1 MIRQRRLNLSVER
14 LREVISY
21 DPTTGIF
28 EWKGDNHGNRR
39 HGDIAGHLDKRRG
52 IRQIYIDGIL
62 YLAHRLAWLYFYGQ
76 WPEDQ
81 IDHINCNPSD
91 NRICNLRESTQAEN
105 TRNTRIAKNNSSGY
119 KGVSRHPNTTKWR
132 ARITYL
138 RVEYHLGLFDTAEEA
153 YAAYCAA
160 AKRLHKEFAR
170 FK

>member
-1 MIRQRRLNLSVER
+1 MRPTRLSLTAER
-14 LREVISY
+14 LREVVSY
-21 DPTTGIF
+21 APETGIF
-28 EWKGDNHGNRR
+28 RWKASRTRGQRV
-39 HGDIAGHLDKRRG
+39 AGHLEKRKDGART
-52 IRQIYIDGIL
+52 IWIDGVS
-62 YLAHRLAWLYFYGQ
+62 YLAHRLAWLYVHGC

-81 IDHINCNPSD
+81 IDHINCNRSD
-91 NRICNLRESTQAEN
+91 NRIENLRESTQAQN
-105 TRNTRIAKNNSSGY
+105 TRNARIAKNNTSGY